1 MVCYPNLKSME
12 IMINNV
18 VSMFLRQWKDTLR
31 AAATDWD
38 WENRTVQSVAARSI
52 VHKFLQRICMDQ
64 AWKSINGFL
73 MSFTSISDQFK
84 ILHSNRKSHSWK
96 LSIIRVAEGMYTYFS
111 VLNLNHDRLR
121 RSLVKRSTAFQFRGS
136 EFESLFFFLFLSVFF
151 YPLYSLLVVHT
162 ASNII

>member
-52 VHKFLQRICMDQ
+52 VHKFLERLCMDQ

-73 MSFTSISDQFK
+73 VSFTSIYDQFK
-84 ILHSNRKSHSWK
+84 ILHRNRKSHSWK
-96 LSIIRVAEGMYTYFS
+96 LSMIRVAERIDTYFS
-111 VLNLNHDRLR
+111 VLSLKHDRLR
-121 RSLVKRSTAFQFRGS
+121 RSLEKRSTVFQFTGS
-136 EFESLFFFLFLSVFF
+136 EFESLFFFLFFSVVFF
-151 YPLYSLLVVHT
+151 TCYIPYLWCIQPVT
-162 ASNII
+162 